1 MIDVARSTD
10 IAELKSLDT
19 QNAESSARSGSAY
32 VWLAGALAVLAS
44 APALFARQI
53 FGDDWTVYYVYW
65 TEGAAGLARL
75 MWRAAH
81 GGYTVPMWLFVAIL
95 PDMPELAARIGGLAC
110 HLVSGALLYR
120 ALSLSPFTRPIA
132 ALATALFLVSPFYV
146 IRLTQNAAYDFFL
159 VFYLLSLVLMN
170 DKARVLRWIAPIFL
184 LFSLSLET
192 LIALEPLR
200 LLLAWRAGERWTNW
214 IARLFPFWLAILV
227 VIALRLTI
235 MGKSG
240 HYAGQY
246 APIADINVIVSTLA
260 GHLRAFPRA
269 LTFAYQYALAFSGH
283 AIALLL
289 MAVTMAV
296 FGLFGTGLLQTK
308 RLLETR
314 KSVGNGLVLLALG
327 AAIAVI
333 GGLPYALVG
342 IYGDVTRGESRLLF
356 PSQFGILLLLATA
369 IQCVPAAR
377 VRAAVAGGTLV
388 VFALSMAHDSKWLL
402 YDGLVTTDLQRQA
415 RAALLADPGPKLVML
430 QFADS
435 KPLFYRHRCLGAS
448 DMNVTQAIL
457 RDETRERSFIY
468 TDNCGDFTNPDIVP
482 RGRCPISYLDGFSCP
497 AQRETWLYRTAPGI
511 PPLADIGMVELLRAV
526 LDGSPS
532 ATGGRG
538 ELLKLTGDQLSPLAR
553 AVYKPPCNRSGANA
567 LLWLLAIPSPN
578 CVESKATN

>member
-10 IAELKSLDT
+10 ITEASHT
-19 QNAESSARSGSAY
+19 QNANSSARSGIAY
-32 VWLAGALAVLAS
+32 VWVAGALAVLAS

-53 FGDDWTVYYVYW
+53 FGDDWSVYYVYW
-65 TEGAAGLARL
+65 TEGAAGLARV
-75 MWRAAH
+75 MWEAAH
-81 GGYTVPMWLFVAIL
+81 GGYTVPMWLSVALL
-95 PDMPELAARIGGLAC
+95 PNMPELAARIGGLAC
-110 HLVSGALLYR
+110 HVVNGALLYR

-146 IRLTQNAAYDFFL
+146 IRLTLNAVYDFFL

-170 DKARVLRWIAPIFL
+170 ARARLLRWIAPACLF
-184 LFSLSLET
+184 FSLSLET
-192 LIALEPLR
+192 LVALEPLR
-200 LLLAWRAGERWTNW
+200 LLLAWRTGERWTAW
-214 IARLFPFWLAILV
+214 AARLFPFGLVILA

-235 MGKSG
+235 MGKSA

-260 GHLRAFPRA
+260 SHLRAFPRA
-269 LTFAYQYALAFSGH
+269 VSFAYQYAFAFSGQ

-289 MAVTMAV
+289 MAMATAV
-296 FGLFGTGLLQTK
+296 FGLFGTGLFQTK

-314 KSVGNGLVLLALG
+314 KSVGNALVLLALG

-333 GGLPYALVG
+333 GALPYALAG

-369 IQCVPAAR
+369 IQCVPTVR
-377 VRAAVAGGTLV
+377 VRAAVAGGALV
-388 VFALSMAHDSKWLL
+388 LFALSMAHDAKWLL
-402 YDGLVTTDLQRQA
+402 YDGLVTTDLQRQS
-415 RAALLADPGPKLVML
+415 RAALLAGSEPKLVML
-430 QFADS
+430 RFAES

-448 DMNVTQAIL
+448 DMNVAQEML

-497 AQRETWLYRTAPGI
+497 AQRETWLYRAAPGI
-511 PPLADIGMVELLRAV
+511 PPLAEIGMVELLRAV
-526 LDGSPS
+526 LDRSPS

-538 ELLKLTGDQLSPLAR
+538 ELLKLTGDQSLPLVR
-553 AVYKPPCNRSGANA
+553 AEYKPPCGRGGAQA

-578 CVESKATN
+578 CDESKAKD